1 MLALPWLMLLP
12 FFIVADL
19 IAIYSVVDVVT
30 TFLFVAISLYCKVA
44 DVVAIICG
52 RWKTT
57 ICLYVMLADV
67 IAMVVD
73 GTTTQGGFLFSR
85 CANITQY

>member
-1 MLALPWLMLLP
+1 M
-12 FFIVADL
+12 ADL
-19 IAIYSVVDVVT
+19 IAIYFVVDVVT

-57 ICLYVMLADV
+57 NCLYVMLADIIV
-67 IAMVVD
+67 MVVD
-73 GTTTQGGFLFSR
+73 GITTQGGFLFGRCSSHHSR
-85 CANITQY
+85 WNYHWSGLF